1 MTVQAIPL
9 RTATDTALANNPALQ
24 RTERAIQVAEQAL
37 KSARGQKGFSVTA
50 SGGFSASKY
59 EGTSSDESLTARVG
73 ASLPLYTGNRLE
85 SQIRS
90 AELEIDIAKFDYAQA
105 CDDLIYQVTT
115 AYINSLENL
124 ATANVY
130 IETENNLAEHEQNI
144 AAQYDAGAKARID
157 YIRAQVETSNA
168 EQDTAKSYA
177 DYEVSLVNLATLM
190 AVDNISNLSVEDVAT
205 RSEFGEIE
213 YYLNKADENRND
225 LKSSELKIEQGDVNI
240 EIAKSGKRPTIA
252 AEIASGLSAGTGD
265 WHLSP
270 SATAGVNASWNIFDS
285 GVTRAEIQSAEIELE
300 RLQLALRNDINSVHE
315 EVLTAY
321 KNLRIAL
328 LRLKTTQRAV
338 NLAEEERYIAT
349 EKYRAGEG
357 ILLDVLDAEVALTTA
372 KKNHVSAT
380 YDVARYRFDLAH
392 ATGDTLSVLQ

>member
-225 LKSSELKIEQGDVNI
+225 LKSSELKIEQGDPESVRQSRRKLQ
-240 EIAKSGKRPTIA
+240 ADFRPAPAIG
-252 AEIASGLSAGTGD
+252 ICR
-265 WHLSP
+265 
-270 SATAGVNASWNIFDS
+270 
-285 GVTRAEIQSAEIELE
+285 RAQPPE
-300 RLQLALRNDINSVHE
+300 
-315 EVLTAY
+315 
-321 KNLRIAL
+321 
-328 LRLKTTQRAV
+328 
-338 NLAEEERYIAT
+338 
-349 EKYRAGEG
+349 
-357 ILLDVLDAEVALTTA
+357 
-372 KKNHVSAT
+372 
-380 YDVARYRFDLAH
+380 
-392 ATGDTLSVLQ
+392 